1 MKSKNFELIPIIPFQ
16 KQAKKLIKKYPSL
29 KTELLQL
36 FDSLTENPIMGV
48 NIGNNCYKIRISI
61 ASKNKGKSAGVR
73 VVINVYIDE
82 KEVYLLTV
90 YDKSDKSS
98 ISDKELKELIKWTNT

>member
-29 KTELLQL
+29 KTELLEL
-36 FDSLTENPIMGV
+36 FDELKENPVKGV
-48 NIGNNCYKIRISI
+48 NIGSNCYKIRLAIT
-61 ASKNKGKSAGVR
+61 SKNKGKSAGAR
-73 VVINVYIDE
+73 VIINVYLNE
-82 KEVYLLTV
+82 KEVYLLTI
-90 YDKSDKSS
+90 YDKSVKSS